1 MALYRFLPDNVSP
14 PVAWGRN
21 SIGPE
26 SYFYLCDFITMKE
39 KRPSSQEWASIVAS
53 LHRNS
58 MGKSQG
64 GILDSADVSLV
75 RPHDEVN
82 GIDEEMSR
90 LKTGFLNKVIPR
102 YLRPLESDGRSEEIC
117 MFDACAYW
125 GRNEA
130 DLAIC
135 RSPRYKL
142 GWACILEYLKHIF
155 RR

>member
-1 MALYRFLPDNVSP
+1 
-14 PVAWGRN
+14 
-21 SIGPE
+21 
-26 SYFYLCDFITMKE
+26 MKE

-64 GILDSADVSLV
+64 ADVSLV

-102 YLRPLESDGRSEEIC
+102 YLRPLESDGRSVE
-117 MFDACAYW
+117 ACLIHS
-125 GRNEA
+125 
-130 DLAIC
+130 DL
-135 RSPRYKL
+135 
-142 GWACILEYLKHIF
+142 
-155 RR
+155 

>member
-26 SYFYLCDFITMKE
+26 SYSYLCDFITMKE

-64 GILDSADVSLV
+64 GQVGFHVATHLSFVPV
-75 RPHDEVN
+75 RN
-82 GIDEEMSR
+82 AWKNS
-90 LKTGFLNKVIPR
+90 
-102 YLRPLESDGRSEEIC
+102 
-117 MFDACAYW
+117 W
-125 GRNEA
+125 EA
-130 DLAIC
+130 F
-135 RSPRYKL
+135 
-142 GWACILEYLKHIF
+142 WTQQM
-155 RR
+155 